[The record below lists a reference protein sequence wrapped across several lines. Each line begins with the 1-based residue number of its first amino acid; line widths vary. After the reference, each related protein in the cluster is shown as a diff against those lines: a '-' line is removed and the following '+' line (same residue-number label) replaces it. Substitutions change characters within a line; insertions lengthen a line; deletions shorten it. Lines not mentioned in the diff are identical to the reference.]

1 MVQLQF
7 LNKILSTR
15 DTSLFTLNNL
25 TEEYFS
31 DYINEFRFITNHIN
45 QYGNVPDKVS
55 FLNSFPDF
63 DILDVKESD
72 SYLIDELYTD
82 RNKRFLA
89 KTFNQVRKLLG
100 ENKTDEAMAL
110 YTKASEDVVKAI
122 HLDSI
127 DITQDTSR
135 YNSYVE
141 RCEDFSKYYLKTGF
155 PELDELIGGW
165 DRLEELATI
174 VARPGIG
181 KSWILLLIAKAA
193 LEQGLRVGL
202 YSGEMSEMKVGY
214 RFDTLA
220 SHLSNG
226 KLMHGNSAI
235 QNDYKK
241 YIDNLPTKYKGCLKV
256 LTPTMIGGPAGV
268 TALRA
273 FVEKENL
280 DILCIDQHSLL
291 EDDRKAKNPV
301 EKASNI
307 SKDLKNLQVM
317 KKIPIIA
324 VSQQN
329 RASTENGASTANVA
343 QSDRISQDST
353 IVIFLERKDDIL
365 TLNLVKARD
374 SVNGKKIHYACDFN
388 NGIFTYMPEEGDP
401 LSNEH
406 CEELREEYDG
416 NMDDGENVF

>member
-7 LNKILSTR
+7 LNKLL
-15 DTSLFTLNNL
+15 DTQDPSLLTINNL
-25 TEEYFS
+25 TEDYFS
-31 DYINEFRFITNHIN
+31 DYLNEFKFIKNHLT
-45 QYGNVPDKVS
+45 QYGNIPDKVS
-55 FLNSFPDF
+55 FLNVFPDF
-63 DILDVKESD
+63 DIVKVNETD
-72 SYLIDELYTD
+72 SYLIDELYND
-82 RNKRFLA
+82 RNTRFLA
-89 KTFNQVRKLLG
+89 KTFNQVKKLLTEG
-100 ENKTDEAMAL
+100 KTAEAMSL

-122 HLDSI
+122 HLDSV

-135 YNSYVE
+135 YQSYVE
-141 RCEDFSKYYLKTGF
+141 RCDDFGKYYLRTGF
-155 PELDELIGGW
+155 KELDELIGGW

-174 VARPGIG
+174 VARPGVG
-181 KSWILLLIAKAA
+181 KSWVLLKCAVAA

-214 RFDTLA
+214 RFDTLT
-220 SHLSNG
+220 SNISNG
-226 KLMHGNSAI
+226 SLMHGNDNV

-241 YIDNLPTKYKGCLKV
+241 HIESLPTKYKGCLKV

-280 DILCIDQHSLL
+280 DVLFVDQHSLL

-301 EKASNI
+301 EKAANI

-353 IVIFLERKDDIL
+353 VVIFLERKDGIL

-374 SVNGKKIHYACDFN
+374 SVNDKKIHYACDLN

-401 LSNEH
+401 LNNEH
-406 CEELREEYDG
+406 CDKLRAEYEDI
-416 NMDDGENVF
+416 MDDGENVF